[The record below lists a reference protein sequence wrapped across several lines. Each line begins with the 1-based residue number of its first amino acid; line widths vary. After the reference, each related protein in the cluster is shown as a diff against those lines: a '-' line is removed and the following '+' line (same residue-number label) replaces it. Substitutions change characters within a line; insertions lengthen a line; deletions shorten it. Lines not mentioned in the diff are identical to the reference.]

1 MIRHCLNWAYFK
13 CMNNQDWPCG
23 AGNFDVLS
31 IFHLTYGHQG
41 KDGTKIICYDIVTTS
56 DSFLTKCQY
65 LKILSTAV
73 WMADPNT
80 LFRNFLVGP
89 IFILLSTGIGPW
101 VGVSARVNANCNCP
115 CRFFIWV
122 DANCSYPWTPIS
134 LICWTI
140 FIKTIKLHSYLSTD
154 SVHILFLDWFCQNLC
169 RIVHVCLF
177 CSNFPRMLEKQE
189 VSRFPSM
196 RCIACSWKYDG
207 L

>member
-1 MIRHCLNWAYFK
+1 MWSWEFWCFEYFSLEIWTSRQRWHK
-13 CMNNQDWPCG
+13 NNLLWYC
-23 AGNFDVLS
+23 NYIWFLSYKVS
-31 IFHLTYGHQG
+31 IFEN
-41 KDGTKIICYDIVTTS
+41 IVHS
-56 DSFLTKCQY
+56 SLNGWSQH
-65 LKILSTAV
+65 
-73 WMADPNT
+73 

-177 CSNFPRMLEKQE
+177 CSKFPKNVGKTR
-189 VSRFPSM
+189 S
-196 RCIACSWKYDG
+196 
-207 L
+207 